1 MENNQVFII
10 FVHLIRNYNIMTNN
24 ARTKTSKLR
33 DKNFIQSVLNIL
45 MCIFMF
51 FHKSIQSWLTA
62 NSYEDLTFLIPM
74 IYLFLYFS
82 LQLGRTFEKKDYI
95 ALIGGLF
102 IISIYL
108 HNLTAL
114 TMTCTFILLAA
125 LLLFSRSRKPKQ
137 EEE

>member
-1 MENNQVFII
+1 
-10 FVHLIRNYNIMTNN
+10 MTNN
-24 ARTKTSKLR
+24 TRPKTSKLL

-51 FHKSIQSWLTA
+51 FHESIQSWLTA

-95 ALIGGLF
+95 ALIGGLC

-114 TMTCTFILLAA
+114 TTTCTFILIV
-125 LLLFSRSRKPKQ
+125 LLFSLSRKPKR

>member
-1 MENNQVFII
+1 
-10 FVHLIRNYNIMTNN
+10 MTNN
-24 ARTKTSKLR
+24 TRPKTSKLR

-45 MCIFMF
+45 MCIFLF

-125 LLLFSRSRKPKQ
+125 LLLFSLSRKPKR

>member
-1 MENNQVFII
+1 
-10 FVHLIRNYNIMTNN
+10 MTNN
-24 ARTKTSKLR
+24 TRPKTSKLR

-45 MCIFMF
+45 MCIFLF

-102 IISIYL
+102 IISFYL

-114 TMTCTFILLAA
+114 TMTCTFILLIA
-125 LLLFSRSRKPKQ
+125 LLFSLSRKPKR

>member
-1 MENNQVFII
+1 
-10 FVHLIRNYNIMTNN
+10 MTNN
-24 ARTKTSKLR
+24 TRPKTSKLL

-51 FHKSIQSWLTA
+51 FHESIQSWLTA

-82 LQLGRTFEKKDYI
+82 LLLGRTFEKYDYI

-108 HNLTAL
+108 HNLKAV
-114 TMTCTFILLAA
+114 TMTFTFIILAA
-125 LLLFSRSRKPKQ
+125 LLFSLSRKPKR